1 MKTTKDAEDTELSL
15 EQQSKQALDKA
26 PKEQDIEQKEVQ
38 KSYFKRVKDKFSSLK
53 VQIRTNKFLIL
64 NILAVFVGVI
74 GGIAAVIFR
83 FLISALTFVFD
94 FFLYV
99 GIWIG
104 PFWIPFGIFL
114 MTSIGGL
121 LVGILTTKFAPE
133 AKGHGVPEIME
144 AVALEKG
151 KIRPRVPIVKSIA
164 SAITIGSGGSA
175 GREGPIG
182 LIGGGS
188 GSFIGQLL
196 KFDEENTKVLTVCG
210 VSSGIAATF
219 NAPIGGALFGL
230 EIVMMGI
237 DPVAVI
243 PVLISTVVGTAVA
256 SAILGTSLALPI
268 PKYNLVFGPE
278 LLLFFVLGLLLGL
291 MSVIWIRA
299 LGTTERVFNALPIPR
314 FLKPALGGLI
324 VGGII
329 LFFPQTARVGY
340 ETLEIA
346 LMGGLLLGPLAV
358 LALMKILAT
367 SLSIGSGGSGGVFA
381 PSLFMGGL
389 SGTAVGMMFHLFFPS
404 MLTIPMAFGV
414 VGMGAL
420 FAGAGRAPLTS
431 TVMIAEM
438 TGDYLLLLPLMTACA
453 TSYAVSSLIYKHS
466 IYTEKLALRGIEL
479 KHQLIVDIIDTIT
492 VDKIMKT
499 RDLVF
504 VNPNLLAFQIIE
516 IADNTKHSCLP
527 VVDHDRLIGL
537 VTFRQAHDALREGH
551 PLEESTAKDIAM
563 SPAPSIFPD
572 STVHEALNQMLIK
585 GVNLLCVV
593 ERDNP
598 SKLVGLLS
606 REDILNA
613 HNYEQIRRIRE
624 TQKGKNE

>member
-15 EQQSKQALDKA
+15 EQQSKQASEKA

-38 KSYFKRVKDKFSSLK
+38 KSHLGIFKDKFSRLK
-53 VQIRTNKFLIL
+53 ARISTNKFLIL
-64 NILAVFVGVI
+64 NILAIFVGVI
-74 GGIAAVIFR
+74 GGIAAILFR
-83 FLISALTFVFD
+83 FLILVLTIAFN
-94 FFLYV
+94 FLV
-99 GIWIG
+99 SFGVWIG
-104 PFWIPFGIFL
+104 PLWIPFGIFL
-114 MTSIGGL
+114 MTSVGGL
-121 LVGILTTKFAPE
+121 LVGILTTKLAPE
-133 AKGHGVPEIME
+133 ATGHGVPEIME
-144 AVALEKG
+144 AVALKKG
-151 KIRPRVPIVKSIA
+151 RIRPRVPIVKSLA

-188 GSFIGQLL
+188 GSFIAQLL

-230 EIVMMGI
+230 EVVMMGI
-237 DPVAVI
+237 DPITVI

-256 SAILGTSLALPI
+256 SAAFGPTLALPI
-268 PKYNLVFGPE
+268 PTYDLVFGPD
-278 LLLFFVLGLLLGL
+278 LLLFFFLGIILGLL
-291 MSVIWIRA
+291 SIIWIRS
-299 LGTTERVFNALPIPR
+299 LGTTEKIFKALPIPR
-314 FLKPALGGLI
+314 ILKPAIGGLI

-329 LFFPQTARVGY
+329 IFFPQVSRVGY
-340 ETLEIA
+340 ETLELA

-358 LALMKILAT
+358 LALMKIVST
-367 SLSIGSGGSGGVFA
+367 SLTIGTGGSGGVFA
-381 PSLFMGGL
+381 PSLFIGGL
-389 SGTAVGMMFHLFFPS
+389 AGTAIGMMFHLAFPS
-404 MLTIPMAFGV
+404 VLTVPMAFGV

-438 TGDYLLLLPLMTACA
+438 TGDYLLLLPLLTACA
-453 TSYAVSSLIYKHS
+453 TSYALSSLIYKHS
-466 IYTEKLALRGIEL
+466 LYTEKLALRGIEL
-479 KHQLIVDIIDTIT
+479 KHQLIVDIIDTIA

-499 RDLVF
+499 RDLVI

-551 PLEESTAKDIAM
+551 PLEESTAKEIAM

-593 ERDNP
+593 DRDNP

-613 HNYEQIRRIRE
+613 HNYEQIRRKRE
-624 TQKGKNE
+624 TQRENE